1 MPGGDA
7 YEAGPKPPWYGTV
20 PLAIIAALA
29 GRGEGLSERSSRSGL
44 SGAGAWVL
52 FALLAGL
59 TFLLVVVLA
68 GRAGQE
74 ERLLGAPT
82 AAPVVPAAA
91 LSDRHDW
98 LTNGALRFADRQQ
111 AAPQGWR
118 LFEVAG
124 AGARVYRS
132 SGESYLRLDCADD
145 TCIAGLWQRLD
156 DLASGDYLFE
166 ADVYLQPGGA
176 GGAVSARLG
185 YDRSGGVD
193 PTDPGVVWSAR
204 ARAEGWQRLSL
215 ELEDAGGPGT
225 VFLALDALSPGAD
238 CRIAGVRLL
247 GPPGQT
253 PRPFTP
259 EPQAPAPSTTSDVE
273 IRAAYLRLSDIDLTT
288 EQELTALL
296 DGLAQARFNVVY
308 LGVRKDGLAYYD
320 SPLEP
325 AAGALT
331 GEGGVGLHWDPLARA
346 VELGHERG
354 LEVHA
359 WVDLLPVWPAGE
371 GAPEPPVGHMLDVM
385 TARLGQEWLQPL
397 HLDDRLMAAPA
408 HEQVRAYLA
417 SLCGDLA
424 RRYAI
429 DGMHL
434 SGLAVTSGDEAAAQA
449 DLSALLE
456 QVAGQVRGERPGAV
470 VSVLAEPVE
479 PGADVFGLAP
489 SGSWRLAG
497 GADVVAVAGSDDVV
511 AEWRAGSPML
521 TALPVLDGG
530 GTFDSLAE
538 AIASARKS
546 GALGVVIYDAG
557 LLAEAGHWEAL
568 AAGPFVRPAE
578 VPQLRGDVS
587 PSPTGSGG
595 LARPLVA
602 V

>member
-1 MPGGDA
+1 M
-7 YEAGPKPPWYGTV
+7 
-20 PLAIIAALA
+20 AIIAALVDRGDKVS
-29 GRGEGLSERSSRSGL
+29 GRGRRQGSL

-52 FALLAGL
+52 FVLLTGL

-68 GRAGQE
+68 GRAGQRE
-74 ERLLGAPT
+74 LLLEAPT

-91 LSDRHDW
+91 LSDRQDW
-98 LTNGALRFADRQQ
+98 LTNGALRFADRDQ
-111 AAPQGWR
+111 AEPQGWR
-118 LFEVAG
+118 LFEVTG

-204 ARAEGWQRLSL
+204 AQAEGWQRLSL
-215 ELEDAGGPGT
+215 ALEEAGGPGT
-225 VFLALDALSPGAD
+225 VFLVIDALSPGAD

-259 EPQAPAPSTTSDVE
+259 EPEAPAPSTTADVE
-273 IRAAYLRLSDIDLTT
+273 IRATYLRLSEIDLTT
-288 EQELTALL
+288 DQDLTALL
-296 DGLAQARFNVVY
+296 DGLAQARLNVVY
-308 LGVRKDGLAYYD
+308 LEVRKDGLAYYA
-320 SPLEP
+320 SSIEP
-325 AAGALT
+325 PATALRAEGDAG
-331 GEGGVGLHWDPLARA
+331 VRWDALARA

-354 LEVHA
+354 LQVHA
-359 WVDLLPVWPAGE
+359 WVELLPVWPAGE
-371 GAPEPPVGHMLDVM
+371 GAPAPPDGHMYGVLVE
-385 TARLGQEWLQPL
+385 RLGEEWLQPGPL
-397 HLDDRLMAAPA
+397 GDRLMAAPG
-408 HEQVRAYLA
+408 HVQVRGYLA
-417 SLCGDLA
+417 SLCADLA

-434 SGLAVTSGDEAAAQA
+434 SGLAVTGGNEAAAQA

-456 QVAGQVRGERPGAV
+456 QVTGQVRGERPGAV
-470 VSVLAEPVE
+470 VSVLVEPVV

-497 GADVVAVAGSDDVV
+497 GVDVVVVAGSGDVV

-546 GALGVVIYDAG
+546 GALGVVIDDAG

-568 AAGPFVRPAE
+568 AAGPFARLAE
-578 VPQLRGDVS
+578 LPPLRGAAS
-587 PSPTGSGG
+587 P
-595 LARPLVA
+595 
-602 V
+602 